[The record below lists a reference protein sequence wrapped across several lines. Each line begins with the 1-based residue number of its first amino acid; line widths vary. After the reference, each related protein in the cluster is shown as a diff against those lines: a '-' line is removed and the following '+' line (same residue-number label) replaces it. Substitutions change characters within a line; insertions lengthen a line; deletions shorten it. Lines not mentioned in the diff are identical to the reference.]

1 MAGVLS
7 TTSGG
12 SRTEAIRP
20 MRNILQCLP
29 RLPTTAA
36 QEIDFSAADPSMLVA
51 LAEDAETLMRATYS
65 GLGAIGQLLA
75 NSAIMIEDGTISA
88 DCIEALGWFQ
98 SEMADM
104 AHHFMGLAVH
114 CRLETVD
121 FSPPPQ
127 GFGSRLHKE
136 PKVKS

>member
-1 MAGVLS
+1 MARVEPKKR
-7 TTSGG
+7 SGN
-12 SRTEAIRP
+12 RADEIRP

-29 RLPTTAA
+29 RLPTTKAE
-36 QEIDFSAADPSMLVA
+36 EIDFPAADPAMLVA
-51 LAEDAETLMRATYS
+51 LAEDAEMLMRATYS

-104 AHHFMGLAVH
+104 AHHFMGLAAH
-114 CRLETVD
+114 CRHETAD
-121 FSPPPQ
+121 YTPPGTKPA
-127 GFGSRLHKE
+127 FTRFDPPLR
-136 PKVKS
+136 